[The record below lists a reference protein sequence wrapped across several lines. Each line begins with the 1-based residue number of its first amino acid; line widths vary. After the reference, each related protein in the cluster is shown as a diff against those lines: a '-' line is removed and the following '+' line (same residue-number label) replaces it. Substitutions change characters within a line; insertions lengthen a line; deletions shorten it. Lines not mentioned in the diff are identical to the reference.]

1 MENLVILGVV
11 LALATGYGYWYRHRD
26 GRVKERAEREKRLQL
41 TALEIGE
48 LGERATL
55 LQFSSAFCT
64 PCRAT
69 RVILGEVAAA
79 TSGVIH
85 RDIDAESE
93 LALVRKVGILSTP
106 TTLILDSKGY
116 EIARAV
122 GAPRKA
128 QVLATLESIR

>member
-1 MENLVILGVV
+1 VENLVILGIV
-11 LALATGYGYWYRHRD
+11 LAIATGYGYWYRHRD
-26 GRVKERAEREKRLQL
+26 GRVRDRAGREHRLRL
-41 TALEIGE
+41 TPADIGA

-69 RVILGEVAAA
+69 RVILGEVAAI
-79 TSGVIH
+79 SVGVIH
-85 RDIDAESE
+85 IDIDAEE
-93 LALVRKVGILSTP
+93 KLELVRKVGILSTP
-106 TTLILDSKGY
+106 TTLILDSKGF

-128 QVLATLESIR
+128 QVLASLEALN

>member
-1 MENLVILGVV
+1 MILGIV
-11 LALATGYGYWYRHRD
+11 LAIATGYGYWYRHRD
-26 GRVKERAEREKRLQL
+26 GRVRDRAGREHRLRL
-41 TALEIGE
+41 TPADIGA

-69 RVILGEVAAA
+69 RVILGEVAAI
-79 TSGVIH
+79 SVGVIH
-85 RDIDAESE
+85 IDIAAEE
-93 LALVRKVGILSTP
+93 KLELVRKVGILSTP
-106 TTLILDSKGY
+106 TTLILDSKGF

-128 QVLATLESIR
+128 QVLASLEALN

>member
-11 LALATGYGYWYRHRD
+11 LALATAYGYWYRHRD
-26 GRVKERAEREKRLQL
+26 GRVKDRAEKDSRIQL
-41 TALEIGE
+41 TAAEIGG

-69 RVILGEVAAA
+69 RVILAEVAAA
-79 TSGVIH
+79 TPGVIH
-85 RDIDAESE
+85 IDINAENE

-106 TTLILDSKGY
+106 TTVILDNQGY

-128 QVLATLESIR
+128 QVIASVEALQ

>member
-1 MENLVILGVV
+1 MENLAVLGVV
-11 LALATGYGYWYRHRD
+11 MVLATIYGYWYRHRD
-26 GRVKERAEREKRLQL
+26 GRMKSRNQIDEKLRLDPS
-41 TALEIGE
+41 EIGP

-55 LQFSSAFCT
+55 VQFSSAFCT

-69 RVILGEVAAA
+69 RVVLGEVAAA
-79 TSGVIH
+79 TPGVRHI
-85 RDIDAESE
+85 DIDAEHE

-128 QVLATLESIR
+128 QVEASLAALG

>member
-26 GRVKERAEREKRLQL
+26 GRVKARADKESRLQL
-41 TALEIGE
+41 GAHEIGV

-69 RVILGEVAAA
+69 RVILGEVASA
-79 TSGVIH
+79 TPGVIH
-85 RDIDAESE
+85 IDIDAEHE

-106 TTLILDSKGY
+106 TTLILDGQGY

-128 QVLATLESIR
+128 QVLEVLNALR

>member
-11 LALATGYGYWYRHRD
+11 LVLATFYGYWYRHRD
-26 GRVKERAEREKRLQL
+26 GRMKSRGEVSEMLRLEPS
-41 TALEIGE
+41 EIGP

-55 LQFSSAFCT
+55 VQFSSAFCT

-79 TSGVIH
+79 TPGVRHI
-85 RDIDAESE
+85 DIDAEHE

-106 TTLILDSKGY
+106 TTLILDNKGY

-128 QVLATLESIR
+128 QVEASIAALG

>member
-1 MENLVILGVV
+1 MENLVIVGVV
-11 LALATGYGYWYRHRD
+11 LLLATGYGYWYRHRD
-26 GRVKERAEREKRLQL
+26 GRVKSHGQAQERLRLEPS
-41 TALEIGE
+41 EIGP

-55 LQFSSAFCT
+55 VQFSSAFCT

-69 RVILGEVAAA
+69 RVILGEVAAE
-79 TSGVIH
+79 TSGVRHI
-85 RDIDAESE
+85 DIDAEHE

-106 TTLILDSKGY
+106 TTLILDSNGY

-128 QVLATLESIR
+128 QVLASLEALR

>member
-1 MENLVILGVV
+1 MENLAVLGVV
-11 LALATGYGYWYRHRD
+11 MVLATIYGYWYRHRD
-26 GRVKERAEREKRLQL
+26 GRVKSRSEGESRLRL
-41 TALEIGE
+41 DSAEIGP

-55 LQFSSAFCT
+55 VQFSSAFCT

-79 TSGVIH
+79 TSGVRHI
-85 RDIDAESE
+85 DIDAEHE

-106 TTLILDSKGY
+106 TTLILDSQGY

-128 QVLATLESIR
+128 QVEASLAALG

>member
-1 MENLVILGVV
+1 MILGIV
-11 LALATGYGYWYRHRD
+11 LAIATGYGYWYRHRD
-26 GRVKERAEREKRLQL
+26 GRVRDRAGREHRLRL
-41 TALEIGE
+41 TPADIGA

-69 RVILGEVAAA
+69 RVILGEVAAI
-79 TSGVIH
+79 SVGVIH
-85 RDIDAESE
+85 IDIDAEE
-93 LALVRKVGILSTP
+93 KLELVRKVGILSTP
-106 TTLILDSKGY
+106 TTLILDSKGF

-128 QVLATLESIR
+128 QVLASLEALN

>member
-1 MENLVILGVV
+1 VILGIV
-11 LALATGYGYWYRHRD
+11 LAIATGYGYWYRHRD
-26 GRVKERAEREKRLQL
+26 GRVRDRAGREHRLRL
-41 TALEIGE
+41 TPADIGA

-69 RVILGEVAAA
+69 RVILGEVAAI
-79 TSGVIH
+79 SVGVIH
-85 RDIDAESE
+85 IDIDAEE
-93 LALVRKVGILSTP
+93 KLELVRKVGILSTP
-106 TTLILDSKGY
+106 TTLILDSKGF

-128 QVLATLESIR
+128 QVLASLEALN

>member
-1 MENLVILGVV
+1 VILGLV
-11 LALATGYGYWYRHRD
+11 LAIATGYGYWYRHRD
-26 GRVKERAEREKRLQL
+26 GRVRDRAGRERRLQL
-41 TALEIGE
+41 TPADIGTGA

-69 RVILGEVAAA
+69 RVILGEVSA
-79 TSGVIH
+79 TTPGVIH
-85 RDIDAESE
+85 IDIDAEE
-93 LALVRKVGILSTP
+93 RLELVRKVGILSTP
-106 TTLILDSKGY
+106 TTLILDSKGF

-128 QVLATLESIR
+128 QVLASLEALR

>member
-1 MENLVILGVV
+1 MENLVVLGVV

-26 GRVKERAEREKRLQL
+26 GRVKSHERAETRLRL
-41 TALEIGE
+41 DPSEIGT

-55 LQFSSAFCT
+55 VQFSSAFCT

-69 RVILGEVAAA
+69 RVILSEVAAA
-79 TSGVIH
+79 TAGVRHI
-85 RDIDAESE
+85 DIDAEHE
-93 LALVRKVGILSTP
+93 LALVRKVGVLSTP
-106 TTLILDSKGY
+106 TTLILDSQGF

-128 QVLATLESIR
+128 QVLASLDALQ

>member
-11 LALATGYGYWYRHRD
+11 LALATAYGYWYRHRD
-26 GRVKERAEREKRLQL
+26 GRVKSRGGADHRLRL
-41 TALEIGE
+41 EAAEIGA

-69 RVILGEVAAA
+69 RVILGEVASS
-79 TSGVIH
+79 TPGVIH
-85 RDIDAESE
+85 IDIDAEHQLE
-93 LALVRKVGILSTP
+93 LVRKVGILSTP

-128 QVLATLESIR
+128 QVLASLDALN

>member
-1 MENLVILGVV
+1 MENLVIVGVV
-11 LALATGYGYWYRHRD
+11 LLLATGYGYWYRHRD
-26 GRVKERAEREKRLQL
+26 GRVKARAVTEERLRLDQS
-41 TALEIGE
+41 EIGS

-69 RVILGEVAAA
+69 RVILSEVAAA
-79 TSGVIH
+79 TPGVRHI
-85 RDIDAESE
+85 DVDAEHE
-93 LALVRKVGILSTP
+93 LALVRKVGVLSTP
-106 TTLILDSKGY
+106 TALILDNKGY

-128 QVLATLESIR
+128 QVLASLEALQ

>member
-1 MENLVILGVV
+1 MILGIV
-11 LALATGYGYWYRHRD
+11 LAIATGYGYWYRHRD
-26 GRVKERAEREKRLQL
+26 GRVRDRAGREHRLRL
-41 TALEIGE
+41 TPADIGA

-69 RVILGEVAAA
+69 RVILGEVSA
-79 TSGVIH
+79 TTPGVIH
-85 RDIDAESE
+85 IDIDAEE
-93 LALVRKVGILSTP
+93 RLELVRKVGILSTP
-106 TTLILDSKGY
+106 TTLILDSKGF

-128 QVLATLESIR
+128 QVLASLEALR

>member
-1 MENLVILGVV
+1 MENLVIVGVV
-11 LALATGYGYWYRHRD
+11 LLLATGYGYWYRHRD
-26 GRVKERAEREKRLQL
+26 GRVKARTVTEERLRLDQS
-41 TALEIGE
+41 EIGS

-69 RVILGEVAAA
+69 RVILSEVAAA
-79 TSGVIH
+79 TPGVRYI
-85 RDIDAESE
+85 DVDAEHE
-93 LALVRKVGILSTP
+93 LALVRKVGVLSTP
-106 TTLILDSKGY
+106 TTLILDNKGF

-128 QVLATLESIR
+128 QVLASLEALQ

>member
-11 LALATGYGYWYRHRD
+11 LAIATGYGYWYRHRD
-26 GRVKERAEREKRLQL
+26 GRMKARGTEDSRLRL
-41 TALEIGE
+41 AAAEIGE

-69 RVILGEVAAA
+69 RVILGEVAAV
-79 TSGVIH
+79 SPGVIH
-85 RDIDAESE
+85 IDIDAENE

-106 TTLILDSKGY
+106 TTLILDRDGY

-128 QVLATLESIR
+128 QVEDAISELR

>member
-11 LALATGYGYWYRHRD
+11 LAIATGYGYWYRHRD
-26 GRVKERAEREKRLQL
+26 GRVKSRGEADHRLRL
-41 TALEIGE
+41 DPSEVGA

-79 TSGVIH
+79 TPGVIH
-85 RDIDAESE
+85 IDIDAEAE

-128 QVLATLESIR
+128 QVIASLDALK

>member
-26 GRVKERAEREKRLQL
+26 GRVKSRGEVDQRLRL
-41 TALEIGE
+41 DASEVGA

-55 LQFSSAFCT
+55 VQFSSAFCT

-79 TSGVIH
+79 TPGVVHI
-85 RDIDAESE
+85 DIDAEAE

-122 GAPRKA
+122 GAPRKS
-128 QVLATLESIR
+128 QVLESLEALG

>member
-1 MENLVILGVV
+1 MENLAVLGVV
-11 LALATGYGYWYRHRD
+11 MVLATIYGYWYRHRD
-26 GRVKERAEREKRLQL
+26 GRVKARSEGESRLRL
-41 TALEIGE
+41 DPAEIGP

-55 LQFSSAFCT
+55 VQFSSAFCT

-69 RVILGEVAAA
+69 RVILSEVAAA
-79 TSGVIH
+79 TPGVRHI
-85 RDIDAESE
+85 DIDAEHE

-128 QVLATLESIR
+128 QVEASLAALG

>member
-1 MENLVILGVV
+1 MENLVILGIV
-11 LALATGYGYWYRHRD
+11 LLIATGYGYWYRHRD
-26 GRVKERAEREKRLQL
+26 GRVRDRAGREQRLQVSA
-41 TALEIGE
+41 TEIGS

-69 RVILGEVAAA
+69 RVILNDVATESA
-79 TSGVIH
+79 GVIH
-85 RDIDAESE
+85 IDINAEE
-93 LALVRKVGILSTP
+93 QLDLVRKVGILSTP
-106 TTLILDSKGY
+106 TTLILDSKGF

-128 QVLATLESIR
+128 QVLAALEALR

>member
-1 MENLVILGVV
+1 MIVGVV
-11 LALATGYGYWYRHRD
+11 LLLATGYGYRD
-26 GRVKERAEREKRLQL
+26 GRVKARAVTEERLRLDQS
-41 TALEIGE
+41 EIGS

-69 RVILGEVAAA
+69 RVILSEVAAA
-79 TSGVIH
+79 TPGVRH
-85 RDIDAESE
+85 IDVDAQHE
-93 LALVRKVGILSTP
+93 LALVRKVGVLSTP
-106 TTLILDSKGY
+106 TTLILDNNGY

-128 QVLATLESIR
+128 QVLASLEALQ

>member
-1 MENLVILGVV
+1 MENLVILGIV
-11 LALATGYGYWYRHRD
+11 LAIATGYGYWYRHRD
-26 GRVKERAEREKRLQL
+26 GRVRDRAGREHRLQL
-41 TALEIGE
+41 TANEIGA

-69 RVILGEVAAA
+69 RVILGEVAA
-79 TSGVIH
+79 TSAGVIH
-85 RDIDAESE
+85 IDIDAEE
-93 LALVRKVGILSTP
+93 KLDLVRKVGILSTP
-106 TTLILDSKGY
+106 TTLILDSKGF

-128 QVLATLESIR
+128 QVLDSLKALR

>member
-1 MENLVILGVV
+1 MENLVILGIV
-11 LALATGYGYWYRHRD
+11 LAIATGYGYWYRHRD
-26 GRVKERAEREKRLQL
+26 GRVRDRAGREHRLRL
-41 TALEIGE
+41 TPADIGA

-69 RVILGEVAAA
+69 RVILGEVAAI
-79 TSGVIH
+79 SVGVIH
-85 RDIDAESE
+85 IDIAAEE
-93 LALVRKVGILSTP
+93 KLELVRKVGILSTP
-106 TTLILDSKGY
+106 TTLILDSKGF

-128 QVLATLESIR
+128 QVLASLEALN